1 MATKISRLEQKY
13 SRKLTITVVGVEPG
27 VLARGQHLPVP
38 LVVPVAVQ
46 KIIHLSRS
54 YTLRLLGC
62 CYHTHTL
69 VSYHKTRCST
79 LTVESPFHGTCGELP
94 QKTLSSM
101 NCFFVS
107 ANRTIAPSSAI
118 SRRCRRNAHNR
129 IVSTQCSG
137 CFTVVREITYV
148 TQHARYVKT
157 DLRNRRPF
165 WDTSFLFLNT
175 PVRPEGLISC
185 VRSTRHAR
193 PCRFLSVSSYLLS
206 LGPGVRERERESA
219 QNRTCEWIYCE

>member
-1 MATKISRLEQKY
+1 
-13 SRKLTITVVGVEPG
+13 
-27 VLARGQHLPVP
+27 
-38 LVVPVAVQ
+38 
-46 KIIHLSRS
+46 
-54 YTLRLLGC
+54 
-62 CYHTHTL
+62 
-69 VSYHKTRCST
+69 
-79 LTVESPFHGTCGELP
+79 
-94 QKTLSSM
+94 M

-148 TQHARYVKT
+148 TQHARCGET

-206 LGPGVRERERESA
+206 PDPGVRERERESA
-219 QNRTCEWIYCE
+219 QNRTCEWIYCEWSLTRTRILGPRLAGLGLFVPTSRHWLTDRTGTSVRQSMRRRRPLSSLTTTTTSPLEIASTSAPPPPASFQRTKKPAAARARQSSPENRIQS